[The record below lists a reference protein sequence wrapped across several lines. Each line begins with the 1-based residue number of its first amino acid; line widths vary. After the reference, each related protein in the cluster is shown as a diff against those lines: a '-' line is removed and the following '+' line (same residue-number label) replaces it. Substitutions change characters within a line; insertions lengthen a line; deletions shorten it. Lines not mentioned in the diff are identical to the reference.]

1 MRKRHRYES
10 SDSDESSGSGSDS
23 DDYMAPA
30 KSPQKKAR
38 KLNPKIKGP
47 TIKAEVTIR
56 ATDTPLDKMDSQKR
70 LEKIDGAV
78 IDRIKK
84 ALTLASHE
92 QTGEAEARAALRMAS
107 KLLERHNVTQAEVM
121 SQESEAEQLKRAGT
135 SIVSLKSTVSPTTA
149 VSIET
154 WSSTLAAAMETFF
167 DCQSYNT
174 RFNGSRPKVDWAF
187 YGLAEQT
194 VAAAHAYEMTYNLI
208 LTWSLK
214 PDIGKGIH
222 AKNCYRTGV
231 ARGLCDMAKKE
242 KAQDKER
249 AQKKEQALLRARQEQ
264 EAIEDKARLD
274 RLEGPEDVKIKAEE
288 PEVVVK
294 PELDRRVKMEEVDDD
309 DDIGG
314 QRAFDQA
321 GWTEE
326 DERRE
331 VFLETLREARADFN
345 DEDDHENLL
354 DLDAEKPKLKRS
366 ESTGPSL
373 GSMGPP
379 VSAVPLAEQKV
390 KEEED
395 DSPWSS
401 VGQLV
406 AFREQ
411 SIAVG
416 DEYLKSQ
423 GVKLVKGR
431 KHKALEFKDSDARKL
446 YLRGKKDAQNIDVR
460 QKRVKDVGMDD

>member
-1 MRKRHRYES
+1 
-10 SDSDESSGSGSDS
+10 
-23 DDYMAPA
+23 
-30 KSPQKKAR
+30 
-38 KLNPKIKGP
+38 
-47 TIKAEVTIR
+47 
-56 ATDTPLDKMDSQKR
+56 
-70 LEKIDGAV
+70 
-78 IDRIKK
+78 
-84 ALTLASHE
+84 
-92 QTGEAEARAALRMAS
+92 
-107 KLLERHNVTQAEVM
+107 
-121 SQESEAEQLKRAGT
+121 
-135 SIVSLKSTVSPTTA
+135 
-149 VSIET
+149 
-154 WSSTLAAAMETFF
+154 
-167 DCQSYNT
+167 
-174 RFNGSRPKVDWAF
+174 
-187 YGLAEQT
+187 
-194 VAAAHAYEMTYNLI
+194 
-208 LTWSLK
+208 
-214 PDIGKGIH
+214 
-222 AKNCYRTGV
+222 
-231 ARGLCDMAKKE
+231 MAKKE

-274 RLEGPEDVKIKAEE
+274 RLEGPEDVNIKAEE